1 LPTRTTPEPPQFIL
15 AGVKLNGSFDVRF
28 SRGTWAINDFKFGEI
43 EVSTGDIEKFRI
55 AAENQSKLDIELGNG
70 KGKAVIRDI
79 EYDPEGK
86 RLKGIIIEL
95 TEWKFA

>member
-1 LPTRTTPEPPQFIL
+1 MPSRTISELPQFTL
-15 AGVKLNGSFDVRF
+15 AGVRLNGSFDVKF
-28 SRGTWAINDFKFGEI
+28 SHGAWAINDFKFVEI

-70 KGKAVIRDI
+70 KGKAVIRDL

-86 RLKGIIIEL
+86 TLKGIIIEL